1 MVSQLSR
8 FPLDRECQCAP
19 DSVVFD
25 IPRPKP
31 AYRPDRPRTS
41 GWSGF
46 QMQLIQ
52 IFVGSHETL
61 QS

>member
-8 FPLDRECQCAP
+8 FPLDRECRCAP

-25 IPRPKP
+25 IPRPEP

-46 QMQLIQ
+46 QMQLI
-52 IFVGSHETL
+52 
-61 QS
+61 